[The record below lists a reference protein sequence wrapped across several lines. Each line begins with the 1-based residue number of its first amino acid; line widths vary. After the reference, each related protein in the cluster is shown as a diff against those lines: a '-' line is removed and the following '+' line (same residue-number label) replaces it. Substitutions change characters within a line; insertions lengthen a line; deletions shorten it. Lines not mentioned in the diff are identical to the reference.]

1 MQLYTAL
8 YRDFDRDYVYC
19 KAGFFKVESFDEFHE
34 SIAIC
39 ENFIL

>member
-8 YRDFDRDYVYC
+8 YRDFDRDYC
-19 KAGFFKVESFDEFHE
+19 KAGFLKVESFDEFHE

-39 ENFIL
+39 EYFIL